1 MELRQLRYFVR
12 VVECGSMGRAAI
24 ELDIVTSALSQQ
36 ISRLESELAVRL
48 LQRTKTGVR
57 PTSAGL
63 AFWHRAQLVL
73 RNADDAVLAA
83 KTGRLSGQVSV
94 GFAPTTSGVVALPFM
109 HAMRE
114 RYPDVSLR
122 VVESLS
128 GNLESMLVARQIDL
142 AILFGAAPGKRFSVV
157 PLFTERLFAISA
169 KNFGLRKAKN
179 KYFSINDLSELPLIL
194 PSGNHGLRVLVN
206 AAFAKAN
213 CQMNVVSEIDGLATL
228 MEAVGAGLGVTL
240 QPSAAL
246 ARCDATSFDIVPV
259 QNAQMTRINQL
270 ASLHDDELSPSGLA
284 ARVVLLYVSRELV
297 SNGQWVGAELVQ
309 ALPAGDG
316 PLQLS

>member
-24 ELDIVTSALSQQ
+24 ELDVVTSALSQQ

-57 PTSAGL
+57 PTNAGL

-94 GFAPTTSGVVALPFM
+94 GFAPTTSGVLALPFM
-109 HAMRE
+109 HAMRA
-114 RYPDVSLR
+114 RYPDVHLR

-128 GNLESMLVARQIDL
+128 GNLEAMLVARQIDL

-157 PLFTERLFAISA
+157 PLLTERLFAISA
-169 KNFGLRKAKN
+169 KNPGLPRATKAL
-179 KYFSINDLSELPLIL
+179 SISELSELPLIL
-194 PSGNHGLRVLVN
+194 PSGNHGLRMLIN
-206 AAFAKAN
+206 AAFSKAN
-213 CQMNVVSEIDGLATL
+213 CQMNVVAEIDGLATL
-228 MEAVGAGLGVTL
+228 MDAVGAGLGATL
-240 QPSAAL
+240 QPGAAL
-246 ARCDATSFDIVPV
+246 ARCDAASFDIVPV
-259 QNAQMTRINQL
+259 HNAHMTRLNQL

-284 ARVVLLYVSRELV
+284 ARVVLLDVSKELV
-297 SNGQWVGAELVQ
+297 SQGKWAGAKLV
-309 ALPAGDG
+309 
-316 PLQLS
+316 